1 MAVDA
6 PTCQHQS
13 TVDMEPEA
21 PRDPALHTARLFY
34 GLRRGDG
41 TVFRSPRFL
50 HSDHRAI
57 VMNVR
62 VGRTGW
68 LKKYWRARQKFPQS
82 LPPKPKDANTALF
95 DFDALAASALNPN
108 KCGRW
113 ERRLV
118 LILAGALFYAT
129 VSFVFFYFFC
139 SVQKY
144 SI

>member
-21 PRDPALHTARLFY
+21 PMDPALHAARLFY

-57 VMNVR
+57 VMNIRVR
-62 VGRTGW
+62 RTGW
-68 LKKYWRARQKFPQS
+68 LKKYWRARQKFPLS
-82 LPPKPKDANTALF
+82 LPPEPKDANTALF
-95 DFDALAASALNPN
+95 DFDALAACVEPKQMWAPGKETGSHPSWSTFLRY
-108 KCGRW
+108 CF
-113 ERRLV
+113 
-118 LILAGALFYAT
+118 IC
-129 VSFVFFYFFC
+129 FF
-139 SVQKY
+139 
-144 SI
+144 